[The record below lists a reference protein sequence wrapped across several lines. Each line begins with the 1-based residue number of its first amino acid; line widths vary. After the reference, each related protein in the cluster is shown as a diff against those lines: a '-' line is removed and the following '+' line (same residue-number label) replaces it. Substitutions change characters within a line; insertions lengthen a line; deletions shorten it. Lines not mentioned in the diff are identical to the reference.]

1 MACMFDT
8 LRKHDALV
16 KAFSEEKTEV
26 VKRLIRQ
33 IEEEKGRTERA
44 QIQVVEGPQN
54 IARWESE
61 VANLL
66 RLEIVPFE
74 EIMREVKP

>member
-1 MACMFDT
+1 MACMFDS
-8 LRKHDALV
+8 LRKYDALV
-16 KAFSEEKTEV
+16 KGFREEKTEV
-26 VKRLIRQ
+26 VKRLMRQ

-44 QIQVVEGPQN
+44 QIQVVEGPQY

-61 VANLL
+61 VAKLL
-66 RLEIVPFE
+66 RLELVPFE

>member
-1 MACMFDT
+1 MGCMFDT

-54 IARWESE
+54 IARWEAE

>member
-1 MACMFDT
+1 MRQTYD
-8 LRKHDALV
+8 DLV
-16 KAFSEEKTEV
+16 KAFSYEKQETL
-26 VKRLIRQ
+26 KRLTRLIS
-33 IEEEKGRTERA
+33 EEKGRTERA
-44 QIQVVEGPQN
+44 QIQVIEGPQN
-54 IARWESE
+54 IARWEAE